1 MLTEFVLFLTQLTP
15 KIKGVEGGIMAC
27 VPNVLYGGILDL
39 MEVVFQLMIFVGI
52 GKIMGNVWNVI
63 MDIRAKMENVSETLI
78 VLYHL
83 LILCVQNGVTNFALN
98 VLLERSL
105 I

>member
-1 MLTEFVLFLTQLTP
+1 MEF
-15 KIKGVEGGIMAC
+15 A
-27 VPNVLYGGILDL
+27 
-39 MEVVFQLMIFVGI
+39 FQLMITVGI

-83 LILCVQNGVTNFALN
+83 LILCVRNGVIKFALN
-98 VLLERSL
+98 VLPERSL